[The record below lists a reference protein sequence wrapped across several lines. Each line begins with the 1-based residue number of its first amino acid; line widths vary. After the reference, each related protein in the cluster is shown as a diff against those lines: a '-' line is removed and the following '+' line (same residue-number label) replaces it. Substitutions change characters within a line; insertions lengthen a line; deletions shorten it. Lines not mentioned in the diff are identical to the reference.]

1 MTIFHKKHLLYFFI
15 AFSLFIPTL
24 SAQAQFP
31 ELENDDEIKWERFE
45 SLTGIFDTK
54 FPQEYKYK
62 IFPFRF
68 NETTTA
74 FSTEIISSLDG
85 KEATKDKS
93 ILIKAVQT
101 FGESLTRKE
110 IDKILDDET
119 RKYASSVRS
128 IGGTVLANEEITYN
142 NYPGKRLYIT
152 YYENGEKY
160 GIRIRIY
167 LTDYAKVEQVLTG
180 PAQTMYSY
188 RSDDFF
194 ESLKLY
200 DGITQV
206 QVPKP
211 LGEGWKTV
219 TSKNNIFSTKIPPKN
234 LDYTPIPPSFKVSKN
249 RESFHF
255 EFIDPVRSESLF
267 FGIYAYKFGAKATY
281 EKAKNI
287 LFASHVTKFVQNAS
301 IDSLKT
307 ENEIEDGV
315 NVMSTKL
322 IISPPKK
329 FPYLNTIFLEA
340 RYKNDTV
347 VVQEILTNANHSR
360 SGFPGLLLDLLD
372 FHPEKYKHTP
382 KQKSSPKKD
391 PDGDAEEVVEEVE
404 DSPEEE

>member
-1 MTIFHKKHLLYFFI
+1 MTIFQKKHLLYFFI
-15 AFSLFIPTL
+15 AFSLFITSIP
-24 SAQAQFP
+24 AHAQFQEP
-31 ELENDDEIKWERFE
+31 DDDEVKWERFE
-45 SLTGIFDTK
+45 SLTGIFDSK

-68 NETTTA
+68 NENTTA
-74 FSTEIISSLDG
+74 FSTEVISSLDG

-101 FGESLTRKE
+101 FGDPLSRE
-110 IDKILDDET
+110 DVHKILEDET
-119 RKYASSVRS
+119 RKYAASVKS
-128 IGGTVLANEEITYN
+128 MGGSVLTNEAMTFN
-142 NYPGKRLYIT
+142 NFPGRRMYIT
-152 YYENGEKY
+152 YYENGEKH

-167 LTDYAKVEQVLTG
+167 LTDYSKVEQVLTG

-194 ESLKLY
+194 DSLKLY
-200 DGITQV
+200 DGITQEDT
-206 QVPKP
+206 P
-211 LGEGWKTV
+211 LPIGEGWRKI

-234 LDYTPIPPSFKVSKN
+234 IDYTPLPPSFKVSRN

-255 EFIDPVRSESLF
+255 DIFDPVRNERMF
-267 FGIYAYKFGAKATY
+267 FGVYAYKFGQTATY
-281 EKAKNI
+281 EKAKNV

-307 ENEIEDGV
+307 ENEIENGV

-329 FPYLNTIFLEA
+329 YPYLNTIFLEA

-347 VVQEILTNANHSR
+347 VVQEILTTANHAR
-360 SGFPGLLLDLLD
+360 SGFPKLLMQLIE
-372 FHPEKYKHTP
+372 FHPEKYKYTP
-382 KQKSSPKKD
+382 KAKAAPKED
-391 PDGDAEEVVEEVE
+391 EVVEEVE
-404 DSPEEE
+404 DTEEDG